1 MNAMPRKNEQET
13 LALRELHSSVGA
25 GRKQM
30 NKYMQ
35 WQVVIRAK
43 NKIKQTC
50 GFPGSEPGNLKQ
62 QRFIVP

>member
-1 MNAMPRKNEQET
+1 MNAMPCKNEQET